1 MSTSGGTFEF
11 DYKDGC
17 IGVGIQIGLSTEWEI
32 GNSLKVASVSVV
44 VDGCIVASAD
54 YAIAR
59 NSTTKLVKDITGNG
73 NDLTVYGD
81 VVGDKDAAVAA
92 FVDEIKTQI
101 SQQSTI

>member
-1 MSTSGGTFEF
+1 MG
-11 DYKDGC
+11 
-17 IGVGIQIGLSTEWEI
+17 IGIQIDAKTKWEL

-44 VDGCIVASAD
+44 VDGCIVATAD

-81 VVGDKDAAVAA
+81 VVGDKDAAIAA
-92 FVDEIKTQI
+92 FVDELKTQI
-101 SQQSTI
+101 SQNS